1 MKENAQ
7 AVPRQLDRAEMLALV
22 GGGDGTGFFE
32 DLGYAIG
39 YIIGCVS
46 VAVQFASDNPPP
58 SYAYGKVGYS
68 S

>member
-1 MKENAQ
+1 MKEFTP
-7 AVPRQLDRAEMLALV
+7 AVLPELDRTEMLELV
-22 GGGDGTGFFE
+22 GGDGTGFFA
-32 DLGYAIG
+32 DLGYAVG

-46 VAVQFASDNPPP
+46 VAVQFASENPPP